1 MNIKDFKV
9 TDIVNRKDIWLDTS
23 EGTIQV
29 RDMINAS
36 EFEPSIYCSYLGTYS
51 GKIYDI
57 IKTVYWD
64 ATDGHFDLEVNS
76 IVTEI
81 IEELFPEV
89 VL

>member
-1 MNIKDFKV
+1 MNMKDFKL

-36 EFEPSIYCSYLGTYS
+36 EFKPSIYCYYLGTCS
-51 GKIYDI
+51 GKMYDI
-57 IKTVYWD
+57 VKKVYWD

-81 IEELFPEV
+81 IEDLFPEIS
-89 VL
+89 L